1 MSVESELLVI
11 YRYEVCV
18 CACFNIS
25 NTMYAEESPD
35 TINILSP
42 KAENHN
48 RLGHKRTYYNVC
60 VC

>member
-11 YRYEVCV
+11 YLYEVLCV
-18 CACFNIS
+18 CMFQHFMYYT

-35 TINILSP
+35 TINILGP

-48 RLGHKRTYYNVC
+48 R
-60 VC
+60 